1 MMPDTSVDVAA
12 AAGGGAC
19 SWNAVTNTATAT
31 AVASSLSLDTDIP
44 LVRLGPRFR
53 RRAQVFLPLGRA
65 ALTAGDGLRCRAG
78 ARAWLDLTRWAGRV
92 ERERQVP
99 APSVR
104 PGFSGR
110 RDLTPHCTP
119 FPQRFTAMRRRC
131 IQPTHGQRD
140 RRRAVGESGSS
151 VHGLRAC
158 QLPAPPPAKVLRRV
172 SRVLRP
178 CNEDDPV

>member
-78 ARAWLDLTRWAGRV
+78 ARVLLDLTRWAGRV

-131 IQPTHGQRD
+131 TQPTHGQRKQTARC
-140 RRRAVGESGSS
+140 RRRRLVSSRLTSLSVAVSS
-151 VHGLRAC
+151 
-158 QLPAPPPAKVLRRV
+158 PAKV
-172 SRVLRP
+172 
-178 CNEDDPV
+178 